1 MLRDKK
7 YFWQIETSD
16 GKHEIRVK
24 MRSSSREPIDILVD
38 GQTIDTV
45 QYSGGGLVP
54 QMEYDFACGE
64 EKVTLILHG
73 SDFDIVHR
81 GMLVKNNTK
90 YKPQEKLSA
99 MYRAIVLLLTCSAFA
114 VIPLFYEKLIDGTY
128 ISFILLAA
136 SVAAC
141 LLISYAAMMSPFKS
155 KGKKI
160 FVTLLMIAW
169 AWLLAVL
176 IAIFL

>member
-1 MLRDKK
+1 M
-7 YFWQIETSD
+7 
-16 GKHEIRVK
+16 
-24 MRSSSREPIDILVD
+24 VD
-38 GQTIDTV
+38 C
-45 QYSGGGLVP
+45 
-54 QMEYDFACGE
+54 FAKQSCNMN
-64 EKVTLILHG
+64 I
-73 SDFDIVHR
+73 
-81 GMLVKNNTK
+81 
-90 YKPQEKLSA
+90 
-99 MYRAIVLLLTCSAFA
+99 RAIVKIAQHKHQGFITVGARNRGSYIKTGKRLNGPDHRFA
-114 VIPLFYEKLIDGTY
+114 EQFAARLRSEKLIDGTY

-160 FVTLLMIAW
+160 FVSLLMIAW